1 MDDKGKYFIVL
12 IILFA
17 NLLIGA
23 YYNFYLRDI
32 FFVSLLILVI
42 FFRFVDVGHDKLLLF
57 LSAALFGGCL
67 LNIYE
72 GLVNSNPFLLAYSLA
87 VILLLIFPFEWAL
100 TRLTSFCLENN
111 YLKASLKLV
120 DYRIFLFGK
129 NPEILSAKGAIL
141 SLLNQFEESLVC
153 LNESE
158 ELGNTDPFLYN
169 SFGCSWVNLEEYEKA
184 YHYFKLAID
193 GNPNNIEYLI
203 NISYTLVNLDDYDG
217 ALYYFKKASEINEQD
232 GRLKEL
238 KSLIEKNKATLKK

>member
-1 MDDKGKYFIVL
+1 MDNKGKYFSVL

-23 YYNFYLRDI
+23 YFNFYLRDI
-32 FFVSLLILVI
+32 FFVSLVILVI

-72 GLVNSNPFLLAYSLA
+72 GLVNSNPFLLACSLA

-111 YLKASLKLV
+111 YLNASVKLI
-120 DYRIFLFGK
+120 DYRISLFGK
-129 NPEILSAKGAIL
+129 SPEILSAKGAVL
-141 SLLNQFEESLVC
+141 SLLNQFEESLVY

-169 SFGCSWVNLEEYEKA
+169 SLGCSWVNLKEYEKA
-184 YHYFKLAID
+184 YHYFKLAVD
-193 GNPNNIEYLI
+193 GNPNNIDYLI
-203 NISYTLVNLDDYDG
+203 NISYTLVDLNDYEG
-217 ALYYFKKASEINEQD
+217 ALYYFKKASEINEHD
-232 GRLKEL
+232 WRLKEL
-238 KSLIEKNKATLKK
+238 KSLIEKKQSK

>member
-1 MDDKGKYFIVL
+1 MDNKGKYFIVL
-12 IILFA
+12 IILIA

-23 YYNFYLRDI
+23 YFNFYLRDI

-72 GLVNSNPFLLAYSLA
+72 GVVNSNPFLLACSLA
-87 VILLLIFPFEWAL
+87 VLLLLIFPFEGAL

-111 YLKASLKLV
+111 YLKASLKLI

-129 NPEILSAKGAIL
+129 SPEILSAKGAVL
-141 SLLNQFEESLVC
+141 SLLNQFEESLVY

-169 SFGCSWVNLEEYEKA
+169 SLGCSWVNLEEYDKA
-184 YHYFKLAID
+184 YHYFKLAVD
-193 GNPNNIEYLI
+193 GNPNNIDYLI
-203 NISYTLVNLDDYDG
+203 NISYTLVDLDDYDG

-232 GRLKEL
+232 WRLNEL
-238 KSLIEKNKATLKK
+238 KSLIEKQSK

>member
-1 MDDKGKYFIVL
+1 MDNKGKYFIVL

-23 YYNFYLRDI
+23 YFNFYLRDI
-32 FFVSLLILVI
+32 FFVSVLILVI

-57 LSAALFGGCL
+57 LSAGLFGCCI

-72 GLVNSNPFLLAYSLA
+72 GLLNSNPFLLASSLA
-87 VILLLIFPFEWAL
+87 VLLLLIFPFGWAL

-111 YLKASLKLV
+111 FLKASLKLI

-129 NPEILSAKGAIL
+129 SPEILSAKGAVL
-141 SLLNQFEESLVC
+141 SLLNQFEESLVY

-169 SFGCSWVNLEEYEKA
+169 SLGCSWVNLEEYEKA
-184 YHYFKLAID
+184 YHYFKLAVD
-193 GNPNNIEYLI
+193 GNSNNIEYLI
-203 NISYTLVNLDDYDG
+203 NISYTLVDLNDYDG
-217 ALYYFKKASEINEQD
+217 ALYYFKKASEINEHD
-232 GRLKEL
+232 WRLKKL
-238 KSLIEKNKATLKK
+238 KSLIEKNKAKKIS

>member
-72 GLVNSNPFLLAYSLA
+72 
-87 VILLLIFPFEWAL
+87 
-100 TRLTSFCLENN
+100 
-111 YLKASLKLV
+111 
-120 DYRIFLFGK
+120 
-129 NPEILSAKGAIL
+129 
-141 SLLNQFEESLVC
+141 
-153 LNESE
+153 
-158 ELGNTDPFLYN
+158 
-169 SFGCSWVNLEEYEKA
+169 
-184 YHYFKLAID
+184 
-193 GNPNNIEYLI
+193 
-203 NISYTLVNLDDYDG
+203 
-217 ALYYFKKASEINEQD
+217 
-232 GRLKEL
+232 
-238 KSLIEKNKATLKK
+238 

>member
-17 NLLIGA
+17 NLLIGI

-72 GLVNSNPFLLAYSLA
+72 GLVNSNPFLLTCSLA

-111 YLKASLKLV
+111 YLKASLNLLIIAYSFSVKAQKSYLLKV
-120 DYRIFLFGK
+120 LF
-129 NPEILSAKGAIL
+129 
-141 SLLNQFEESLVC
+141 
-153 LNESE
+153 
-158 ELGNTDPFLYN
+158 
-169 SFGCSWVNLEEYEKA
+169 
-184 YHYFKLAID
+184 
-193 GNPNNIEYLI
+193 
-203 NISYTLVNLDDYDG
+203 
-217 ALYYFKKASEINEQD
+217 
-232 GRLKEL
+232 
-238 KSLIEKNKATLKK
+238 